1 MHGSTPGAS
10 ERLLRQNES
19 AKACPHEC
27 LLIERLGVRS
37 ARGRKVNET
46 NLRRRLADQ
55 FPADRSGCGA
65 VKGNPSKLS
74 EIGQQVLDLIVIGLA
89 DRLVEAAGPAC
100 RGDYVPKADAS
111 IGKPGEPFHIGE
123 LLQFLLDRAPEE
135 PPELVGRMGIIA
147 ACGKGSIA
155 RKATENEESSVAS
168 SDQRQSIFDA
178 QELTPTARPMKPTDL
193 RVALFSGNYNYVR
206 DGANQALNRLMGY
219 LIRQGVKVRVYSP
232 TVENPAFPA
241 TGDLVH
247 IPAIPIPGRS
257 EYRLPIALPARV
269 KRDLAEF
276 NPNVVH
282 VSSPDIVGHRAV
294 TWARRHRIAAVA
306 SVHTRFDTYLAYYH
320 LQAFEPLARDIMR
333 RFYHRC
339 EVVMAPAESTA
350 VILRAQRMNRD
361 IALWA
366 RGVDREQFNP
376 ERRDMEWRR
385 STGIADDE
393 MVIAFLGRVVMEKG
407 LDVFADAIHAFDSR
421 GFKYRVLVIGEGPA
435 RPWFEEQLPNAIFT
449 GQLTGNDLSRA
460 LASSDL
466 LLNPSITEAF
476 GNVTLE
482 TMACALPVIA
492 AEATGT
498 TNLVRNNVTGMLV
511 DGTEPDEFA
520 DALEAYASDPDLR
533 RRHGEAALAIAKTMD
548 WDSINAT
555 VIRVYL
561 HAIHKRERLTRMT
574 GR

>member
-1 MHGSTPGAS
+1 
-10 ERLLRQNES
+10 
-19 AKACPHEC
+19 
-27 LLIERLGVRS
+27 
-37 ARGRKVNET
+37 
-46 NLRRRLADQ
+46 
-55 FPADRSGCGA
+55 
-65 VKGNPSKLS
+65 
-74 EIGQQVLDLIVIGLA
+74 
-89 DRLVEAAGPAC
+89 
-100 RGDYVPKADAS
+100 
-111 IGKPGEPFHIGE
+111 
-123 LLQFLLDRAPEE
+123 
-135 PPELVGRMGIIA
+135 
-147 ACGKGSIA
+147 
-155 RKATENEESSVAS
+155 
-168 SDQRQSIFDA
+168 
-178 QELTPTARPMKPTDL
+178 MKPTDL

-219 LIRQGVKVRVYSP
+219 LIRQGVKVRIYSP
-232 TVENPAFPA
+232 TVDKPAFPP
-241 TGDLVH
+241 TGDLIS

-269 KRDLAEF
+269 RRDLAEF

-294 TWARRHRIAAVA
+294 TWARRHRVAAVA

-385 STGIADDE
+385 SIGISDDE

-407 LDVFADAIHAFDSR
+407 LDVFSDAIHAFDSR
-421 GFKYRVLVIGEGPA
+421 GLKYRVLVIGEGPA
-435 RPWFEEQLPNAIFT
+435 QGWFQEQLPNAIFT
-449 GQLTGNDLSRA
+449 GLLTGNDLSRA

-492 AEATGT
+492 AEATGA

-520 DALEAYASDPDLR
+520 DALESYARDPDLR

-561 HAIHKRERLTRMT
+561 HAIHKRERLDRMM
-574 GR
+574 RR